1 MQLKKY
7 GLNLISVTALG
18 IGSVVGAGIFALL
31 GQVIMMAGDQTYYAF
46 IIAGVAALFS
56 GYSYSRLAAAY
67 PDSGGLTD
75 YFHIAFKKRWVVGT
89 FSLIYMM
96 TSAVSICMMAKSFG
110 IYAVKLFPHVQD
122 TNFFINAAACFLIV
136 GLAALNMQR
145 SKDVGNTEIVMVS
158 IKMGILLSLIIAALI
173 HYDIAE
179 KMQTIPFNEVKF
191 MGSIGVTFFAF
202 AGYGVIT
209 NAAGD
214 VKNPQRTITWGI
226 FLTILIVI
234 GLYLALAFVALHFIP
249 AKELMANADIAVAVA
264 ANRLMGGWGYALM
277 YITAVI
283 AFISG
288 IGATYFSIFRISY
301 ALSQQHILPEFYHRR
316 FWQRGTWGN
325 LLTVL
330 LMLAATLW
338 FDFNQIVNL
347 SSAAYLI
354 SYLAVFSANWILRRE
369 TKSSPTMIVIGIGLM
384 LFIFTRDNFASVW
397 PRWKEILDGAQNV
410 VASTNATAVLL
421 SLIRDGNG
429 VSLHPIGS
437 ASREKDLVFLSEL
450 GYEEEHDFWIATRKD
465 YVQRPEVKV
474 LIECIR
480 DATLKI

>member
-214 VKNPQRTITWGI
+214 SKKSARTTPG
-226 FLTILIVI
+226 
-234 GLYLALAFVALHFIP
+234 AFF
-249 AKELMANADIAVAVA
+249 
-264 ANRLMGGWGYALM
+264 
-277 YITAVI
+277 
-283 AFISG
+283 
-288 IGATYFSIFRISY
+288 
-301 ALSQQHILPEFYHRR
+301 
-316 FWQRGTWGN
+316 
-325 LLTVL
+325 
-330 LMLAATLW
+330 
-338 FDFNQIVNL
+338 
-347 SSAAYLI
+347 
-354 SYLAVFSANWILRRE
+354 
-369 TKSSPTMIVIGIGLM
+369 
-384 LFIFTRDNFASVW
+384 
-397 PRWKEILDGAQNV
+397 
-410 VASTNATAVLL
+410 
-421 SLIRDGNG
+421 
-429 VSLHPIGS
+429 
-437 ASREKDLVFLSEL
+437 
-450 GYEEEHDFWIATRKD
+450 
-465 YVQRPEVKV
+465 
-474 LIECIR
+474 
-480 DATLKI
+480 

>member
-122 TNFFINAAACFLIV
+122 TNFFINTAACFLMV

-264 ANRLMGGWGYALM
+264 ANRLMGDWGYALM

-384 LFIFTRDNFASVW
+384 LFIFLAFMAS
-397 PRWKEILDGAQNV
+397 
-410 VASTNATAVLL
+410 
-421 SLIRDGNG
+421 
-429 VSLHPIGS
+429 
-437 ASREKDLVFLSEL
+437 LV
-450 GYEEEHDFWIATRKD
+450 
-465 YVQRPEVKV
+465 
-474 LIECIR
+474 IE
-480 DATLKI
+480 A

>member
-191 MGSIGVTFFAF
+191 MGSIGVTFFCLCRLRCYYQCCRRRKKSAADYHLGHFFDYSYRYWLVSCSGFCRF
-202 AGYGVIT
+202 ALYSGQGTYGERGYCGCGGGESSDGRLGVCF
-209 NAAGD
+209 D
-214 VKNPQRTITWGI
+214 VYNGGYCFYFRNRGNLFQH
-226 FLTILIVI
+226 FSNLIC
-234 GLYLALAFVALHFIP
+234 LIP
-249 AKELMANADIAVAVA
+249 AT
-264 ANRLMGGWGYALM
+264 YS
-277 YITAVI
+277 
-283 AFISG
+283 SG
-288 IGATYFSIFRISY
+288 ILSPSVLAT
-301 ALSQQHILPEFYHRR
+301 
-316 FWQRGTWGN
+316 GN
-325 LLTVL
+325 LGK
-330 LMLAATLW
+330 
-338 FDFNQIVNL
+338 
-347 SSAAYLI
+347 SAHCVADAGGN
-354 SYLAVFSANWILRRE
+354 AV
-369 TKSSPTMIVIGIGLM
+369 V
-384 LFIFTRDNFASVW
+384 
-397 PRWKEILDGAQNV
+397 
-410 VASTNATAVLL
+410 
-421 SLIRDGNG
+421 
-429 VSLHPIGS
+429 
-437 ASREKDLVFLSEL
+437 
-450 GYEEEHDFWIATRKD
+450 
-465 YVQRPEVKV
+465 
-474 LIECIR
+474 
-480 DATLKI
+480 

>member
-158 IKMGILLSLIIAALI
+158 IKMGILLSLIIAA
-173 HYDIAE
+173 
-179 KMQTIPFNEVKF
+179 
-191 MGSIGVTFFAF
+191 
-202 AGYGVIT
+202 
-209 NAAGD
+209 
-214 VKNPQRTITWGI
+214 
-226 FLTILIVI
+226 
-234 GLYLALAFVALHFIP
+234 FI
-249 AKELMANADIAVAVA
+249 
-264 ANRLMGGWGYALM
+264 
-277 YITAVI
+277 
-283 AFISG
+283 
-288 IGATYFSIFRISY
+288 
-301 ALSQQHILPEFYHRR
+301 
-316 FWQRGTWGN
+316 
-325 LLTVL
+325 
-330 LMLAATLW
+330 
-338 FDFNQIVNL
+338 
-347 SSAAYLI
+347 
-354 SYLAVFSANWILRRE
+354 
-369 TKSSPTMIVIGIGLM
+369 
-384 LFIFTRDNFASVW
+384 
-397 PRWKEILDGAQNV
+397 
-410 VASTNATAVLL
+410 
-421 SLIRDGNG
+421 
-429 VSLHPIGS
+429 
-437 ASREKDLVFLSEL
+437 
-450 GYEEEHDFWIATRKD
+450 
-465 YVQRPEVKV
+465 
-474 LIECIR
+474 
-480 DATLKI
+480 